1 MNSVLF
7 LILLGVPHVFSK
19 LRSLVRLDGN
29 TTKCKSVSDATQD
42 DQFEGGSTQ
51 KLILQLS
58 WALDMYR
65 MLLTQT
71 VIDWAVHL
79 DSMNPEEP
87 PFAIE
92 PEVMALNLKP
102 DSINSQH
109 LKMVFDKMSQSFKMI
124 DRTAAE
130 SLIEKIC
137 TSPAKINI
145 AIRGLLS
152 AMKKIEHG
160 HKVMKTLRNEVA
172 KVIIEFVLAAHEKQK
187 ETKSSSRV
195 IGTLLMEAYEWDGDV
210 MVPRDL
216 PKVYLKMAQGFNVD
230 TNLRFG
236 VYWKS

>member
-7 LILLGVPHVFSK
+7 LILLGVPHIFSQ

-29 TTKCKSVSDATQD
+29 TTKCKSVSDASQD

-79 DSMNPEEP
+79 DSTNPEEP

-109 LKMVFDKMSQSFKMI
+109 LKMVFDKMIQSFKMI

-216 PKVYLKMAQGFNVD
+216 PKVYLKMAQGFNVP
-230 TNLRFG
+230 T
-236 VYWKS
+236 